1 MSRGGLSFTLRFIL
15 GVAGTGIALIVV
27 KEASGIIV
35 PVLLAWIV
43 VLSASPLFFWLQEK
57 KAPGWLAFA
66 VTFLAI
72 LAVGGFLVVTLI
84 VAVDQLGELIPTYED
99 EILSIKESI
108 ADFLAGV
115 GLDRGNSSATG
126 DLFDPGKLLDL
137 YASLIGGVV
146 EAVSSVVLIFMTII
160 FMLVEAFNMP
170 RKDFPRSCNFPAAN
184 CWYPPTAC
192 PPPRPR
198 STP

>member
-1 MSRGGLSFTLRFIL
+1 M
-15 GVAGTGIALIVV
+15 
-27 KEASGIIV
+27 
-35 PVLLAWIV
+35 
-43 VLSASPLFFWLQEK
+43 
-57 KAPGWLAFA
+57 AFV

-146 EAVSSVVLIFMTII
+146 EAVSSIVLIFMTII
-160 FMLVEAFNMP
+160 FILVEAFNMP
-170 RKDFPRSCNFPAAN
+170 WKVAAELEEGNDYERRLADFSADIRRYVSITT
-184 CWYPPTAC
+184 WVGLLTGTLDL
-192 PPPRPR
+192 
-198 STP
+198 S